1 MGYEEA
7 LEHLDSLGIDAMKGL
22 KPSLHR
28 IEAICAALNHPERSV
43 PAIHVTGTNGKTSTA
58 RIASG
63 VLAAAGLSVATFT
76 SPHLQTVRERLV
88 LSDEPIDAVVFGD
101 VFDHFLPYMEH
112 VEKELGEQ
120 LSYFEVLTA
129 MFFLWA
135 AEGPVDAMVVEV
147 GLGGRWDATNVIEAP
162 VAVVTNVSLD
172 HTGLLGKTR
181 AEIAT
186 EKAGIIKSG
195 ARAVTAEKSPD
206 ALNVI
211 VTEANLVGASL
222 YQLDRDFAVIDNRT
236 AVGGRYL
243 GVRTSARDYAGL
255 YLPLHGS
262 HQCLNAA
269 VALEAVVNLVPEG
282 SLDDEVISE
291 GLGRAIVPGRL
302 ESVPV
307 EDPEGSVILDVAH
320 NPDGMA
326 ALVNSLVEAFAFK
339 RVVFVVGILGDKDYR
354 GMLSELARI
363 PCDLV
368 VTEAKSVRS
377 VPLDELGEAAHE
389 LGLSVR
395 AQSDV
400 RAAIEEAFA
409 LAGDGDLIVI
419 TGSHYVVGEA
429 RDMLLG
435 PVS

>member
-28 IEAICAALNHPERSV
+28 MEAICAALNHPERSV

-88 LSDEPIDAVVFGD
+88 LSGEPIGAVVFGD
-101 VFDHFLPYMEH
+101 VFDHFHPYMEH

-129 MFFLWA
+129 MFFLWV

-172 HTGLLGKTR
+172 HTGLLGQTR

-222 YQLDRDFAVIDNRT
+222 SQLDRDFAVTDNRT

-243 GVRTSARDYAGL
+243 GVRTSVRDYAGL
-255 YLPLHGS
+255 YMPLHGS
-262 HQCLNAA
+262 HQVLNAA
-269 VALEAVVNLVPEG
+269 AALEAVVNFLPEG

-291 GLGRAIVPGRL
+291 GLGRALVPGRI
-302 ESVPV
+302 EPVPV
-307 EDPEGSVILDVAH
+307 EEPEGSVILDVAH
-320 NPDGMA
+320 NPDGMS
-326 ALVNSLVEAFAFK
+326 ALVNSLVEAFAFE
-339 RVVFVVGILGDKDYR
+339 RVVFVVGILGDKDYH

-363 PCDLV
+363 PCDLI

-377 VPLDELGEAAHE
+377 VNPGELDEAANE
-389 LGLSVR
+389 LGLPVR

-409 LAGDGDLIVI
+409 TASKGDIIVI

-429 RDMLLG
+429 RDILLG
-435 PVS
+435 PVP